1 MPRLD
6 DGTGFKGT
14 DTSREAAQHLVDTG
28 KAAKL
33 RARVFEAYQRSV
45 FGMTA
50 DECAEQLNETVLAI
64 RPRVSE
70 LKKDGKLADTL
81 ARRKNSSG
89 RNAAVFR
96 ALA

>member
-6 DGTGFKGT
+6 DGTGYRET
-14 DTSREAAQHLVDTG
+14 DTSREAAEHISKTRG
-28 KAAKL
+28 KVLLAKVL
-33 RARVFEAYQRSV
+33 NAYQQSV

-50 DECAEQLNETVLAI
+50 DECADALGESILAI

-70 LKKDGKLADTL
+70 LKRAGKLADTL

-89 RNAAVFR
+89 RNAAVFK
-96 ALA
+96 ALV